1 MEVNVLFMQN
11 QWKQLARLTRLKIFL
26 RYPYQNL
33 LQRIRKILLFLTAP
47 SEPKIT
53 QRTDLTGN
61 NWWEVY
67 DPITGSS
74 HVFNNEAEVRIW
86 LEQRYYQ

>member
-1 MEVNVLFMQN
+1 MQN
-11 QWKQLARLTRLKIFL
+11 QWKQPAQLIRLKIFL
-26 RYPYQNL
+26 RYPYQHL
-33 LQRIRKILLFLTAP
+33 RQGIHKVLLFLTAP

-67 DPITGSS
+67 DPKTGSS
-74 HVFNNEAEVRIW
+74 RVFNNEAEVRMW